1 MSTYNTVK
9 KYAREET
16 IIKKSKFITS
26 VTQAS
31 TEEDAWKFVN
41 KIKEEFSDA
50 THNVFAFRIGRKGE
64 ITKQSDDGEPGG
76 TAGKPVLE
84 VIKNEHLKDT
94 VIVVTRYFGGIYL
107 GAGGLVRAYS
117 NAALLGIK
125 KAGIVKKQLYKKLKI
140 KIDYSSWGKLQ
151 NELKNISGVVE
162 DAIYED
168 MITLTVLISPD
179 QLDYLKDLI
188 NNLTGGTG
196 DIEELDE
203 LYMVP

>member
-1 MSTYNTVK
+1 MSKYNTIK

-16 IIKKSKFITS
+16 IIKKSKFIAS
-26 VTQAS
+26 VTRAS

-84 VIKNEHLKDT
+84 VIKNEDLKDT
-94 VIVVTRYFGGIYL
+94 VVVVTRYFGGIYL

-117 NAALLGIK
+117 SAAHLGIK
-125 KAGIVKKQLYKKLKI
+125 TAGIVKKQLFKKLSI

-151 NELKNISGVVE
+151 NELKNIFGIVE

-168 MITLTVLISPD
+168 MITLTVLIPPD
-179 QLDYLKDLI
+179 QLDYLKDLV

-196 DIEELDE
+196 NIDELDE